1 MDSKTSLLLLD
12 VVPLSLGVETSGGNM
27 DIIIPKNSTVCPS
40 LDGHQSRFLFVKHVP
55 LLRIL
60 IIKNKL
66 RFKFMKEKKQK
77 QEYKVFKKGLIS
89 RTTTNWP
96 LLY

>member
-1 MDSKTSLLLLD
+1 MEIWI
-12 VVPLSLGVETSGGNM
+12 LSFPRIVLYA
-27 DIIIPKNSTVCPS
+27 PS

-55 LLRIL
+55 LLHIL

-77 QEYKVFKKGLIS
+77 PEYEVFKKGLIS